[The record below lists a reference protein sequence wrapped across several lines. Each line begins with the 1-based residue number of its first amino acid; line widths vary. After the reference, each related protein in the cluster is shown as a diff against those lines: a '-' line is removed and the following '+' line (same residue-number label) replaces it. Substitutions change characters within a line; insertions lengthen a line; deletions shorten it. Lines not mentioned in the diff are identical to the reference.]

1 MKGQD
6 ILKGKDFSMVAETHT
21 DEKKRLILKKIKHP
35 SAMYRIYENSQGQII
50 LDPVVTIPASEA
62 WLYKNAEAISS
73 VRRGLRE
80 AAEGRL
86 VTRRSYSSHAG
97 DSLE

>member
-1 MKGQD
+1 MKDRD
-6 ILKGKDFSMVAETHT
+6 ILKGKEFSMVAETHT
-21 DEKKRLILKKIKHP
+21 DEKKRLILKKIKNP
-35 SAMYRIYENSQGQII
+35 STMYRIYENSQGQII

-62 WLYKNAEAISS
+62 WLYKNTEALSS

-86 VTRRSYSSHAG
+86 MSRRNYSSHAD